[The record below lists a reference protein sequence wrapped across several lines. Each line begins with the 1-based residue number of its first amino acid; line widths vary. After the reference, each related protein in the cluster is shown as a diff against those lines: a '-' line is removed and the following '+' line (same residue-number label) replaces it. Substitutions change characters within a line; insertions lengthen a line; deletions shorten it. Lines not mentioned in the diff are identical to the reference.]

1 MSKPGFLW
9 RFRGLEKASLQLC
22 LSTGSVV
29 RSSRTFQ
36 VKAPMLTKQDHD
48 WLQGGLSLAAAT
60 GWTPEEVRLVTDLGY
75 SLAEQ
80 GRHAEAITVF
90 EGLAALVPATLYF
103 QSALGALKLR
113 IRDYAGALPHLNRV
127 LAATP
132 DDAVALVNR
141 GETLLHLGDIAGARA
156 DLQRA
161 VALVREPTPPPYI
174 QRARALLMFIEQG
187 GRPPART
194 ALPQRDIR
202 QLGDGFQL

>member
-1 MSKPGFLW
+1 
-9 RFRGLEKASLQLC
+9 
-22 LSTGSVV
+22 
-29 RSSRTFQ
+29 
-36 VKAPMLTKQDHD
+36 MLTKQDHD

-75 SLAEQ
+75 HLAEQ
-80 GRHAEAITVF
+80 GRHAEAITIF
-90 EGLAALVPATLYF
+90 EGLAALVPATVYF

-113 IRDYAGALPHLNRV
+113 IKDYTGALPHLNRV

-141 GETLLHLGDIAGARA
+141 GETLLWLGDPAGARA

-161 VALVREPTPPPYI
+161 VALVTDPEPPPYI
-174 QRARALLMFIEQG
+174 TRAKALLLAIDRGWQVPTRALLE
-187 GRPPART
+187 RHRT
-194 ALPQRDIR
+194 EHR

>member
-1 MSKPGFLW
+1 
-9 RFRGLEKASLQLC
+9 
-22 LSTGSVV
+22 
-29 RSSRTFQ
+29 
-36 VKAPMLTKQDHD
+36 MLTKQDHD

-75 SLAEQ
+75 NLAEQ

-90 EGLAALVPATLYF
+90 EGLAALVPATVYF

-113 IRDYAGALPHLNRV
+113 IKDYAGALPHLNRV

-141 GETLLHLGDIAGARA
+141 GETLLYLGDLPNARA

-161 VALVREPTPPPYI
+161 AALVPDADPPPYI
-174 QRARALLMFIEQG
+174 VRAKALLLALDRG
-187 GRPPART
+187 WRPPARG
-194 ALPQRDIR
+194 LLDQRRAESR